1 VKILIR
7 DVTMRYGRTIAL
19 DRLDLHVPEGSVYAL
34 LGRNGSGKSSLMR
47 ALLGTR
53 KPDGGLVEIDG
64 ADPWQTRHLL
74 MRRIAA
80 TPETPDAPPAMPV
93 DALGKFVR
101 SFLPRWDAAGFD
113 ARLERFGID
122 RGQRFGNLSRGQK
135 GLVMLSLALAQR
147 PELLLLDDPTLGLD
161 PVARRFVFDELIGEL
176 ADRGTTV
183 LLTTHDLEGI
193 ERLATHIGILKKGK
207 LLVEGELEALRSRAV
222 AAGTETPTLENLFL
236 GHAGQEG
243 VRP

>member
-1 VKILIR
+1 MKILIR
-7 DVTMRYGRTIAL
+7 DVTLRYGRTTAL

-34 LGRNGSGKSSLMR
+34 LGRNGSGKSSLVK
-47 ALLGTR
+47 ALLGHR
-53 KPDGGLVEIDG
+53 RPDGGVLEIDG
-64 ADPWQTRHLL
+64 LDPWQARHRL

-80 TPETPDAPPAMPV
+80 TPETPDAPPAMKV
-93 DALGKFVR
+93 EALGSFVGSFHR
-101 SFLPRWDAAGFD
+101 SWDAAGFRS
-113 ARLERFGID
+113 RLDRFGIPLSKP
-122 RGQRFGNLSRGQK
+122 FGSLSRGQK

-193 ERLATHIGILKKGK
+193 ERIATHVGILGKGK
-207 LLVEGELEALRSRAV
+207 LLAEGELEELRQSAV
-222 AAGTETPTLENLFL
+222 ARGAAAPTLESLFF
-236 GHAGQEG
+236 HFAGPEAN
-243 VRP
+243 